1 MVFFNTM
8 TYQEKYYEII
18 NNGLKDKPEI
28 GYYEHHHIVPKS
40 ICPLLKN
47 SKLNLIYL
55 TAKNHFLAHYYI
67 WKWFRDELHEKK
79 WSRRMCYALN
89 MMKRNVSKSNNIDE
103 LSKLYE
109 EVKKD
114 LRQAMKD
121 NKYFMGKH
129 HSAESR
135 KKMSEALKGKQSS
148 FKGKHHNEESRK
160 KMSEAHKGHI
170 PWNKGATGIFAGEK
184 HWNYGKHLSDE
195 TKKKISASKKGRHL
209 GKLWYNNGVVNVLTR
224 ECPEGFVKGRL
235 PGLNVGRKL
244 SEESRMKIS
253 ASKKGR
259 HFGKHWYNNGVIS
272 VLARECPDGFVK
284 GRIC

>member
-1 MVFFNTM
+1 M

-18 NNGLKDKPEI
+18 NNGLKEKPEI

-79 WSRRMCYALN
+79 WSRSMCYALS
-89 MMKRNVSKSNNIDE
+89 MMKGIISKSNNIDE

-114 LRQAMKD
+114 LRQARSEKMKD

-129 HSAESR
+129 HTEETKMRMSKTR
-135 KKMSEALKGKQSS
+135 KGNNHPMY
-148 FKGKHHNEESRK
+148 GKHHSEESRK
-160 KMSEAHKGHI
+160 KMSENRKGHI

-209 GKLWYNNGVVNVLTR
+209 GKLWYNNGVISVLAR

-253 ASKKGR
+253 RNNKG
-259 HFGKHWYNNGVIS
+259 HIPWNKGKRKCQV
-272 VLARECPDGFVK
+272 
-284 GRIC
+284 

>member
-79 WSRRMCYALN
+79 WSRSMCYALN
-89 MMKRNVSKSNNIDE
+89 MMKGIISKSNNIDE

-114 LRQAMKD
+114 LRQARSEKMKD

-129 HSAESR
+129 HTEETKMRMSKTR
-135 KKMSEALKGKQSS
+135 KGNNHPMY
-148 FKGKHHNEESRK
+148 GKHHSEESRK
-160 KMSEAHKGHI
+160 KMSENRKGHI

-209 GKLWYNNGVVNVLTR
+209 GKLWYNNGVISVLTR

-253 ASKKGR
+253 RNNKG
-259 HFGKHWYNNGVIS
+259 HIPWNKGKRMS
-272 VLARECPDGFVK
+272 
-284 GRIC
+284 

>member
-1 MVFFNTM
+1 M

-18 NNGLKDKPEI
+18 NNGLKEKPEI

-47 SKLNLIYL
+47 SKQNLIFL

-79 WSRRMCYALN
+79 WSRSMCYALN

-160 KMSEAHKGHI
+160 KMSEQHKGQI
-170 PWNKGATGIFAGEK
+170 PWNKGATGIFASEK

-209 GKLWYNNGVVNVLTR
+209 GKHWYNNGVVSVLT
-224 ECPEGFVKGRL
+224 
-235 PGLNVGRKL
+235 
-244 SEESRMKIS
+244 
-253 ASKKGR
+253 
-259 HFGKHWYNNGVIS
+259 
-272 VLARECPDGFVK
+272 RECPDGFVK

>member
-28 GYYEHHHIVPKS
+28 GYYEQHHIVPKS
-40 ICPLLKN
+40 ICPLLK
-47 SKLNLIYL
+47 KAKQNLIYL
-55 TAKNHFLAHYYI
+55 APKNHFLAHYYI

-79 WSRRMCYALN
+79 WSRRMCYAFS
-89 MMKRNVSKSNNIDE
+89 MMKRIISKSNDIDE

-114 LRQAMKD
+114 LRQARSEKMKD

-129 HSAESR
+129 HTEETKTRIGAKTKGEKHWNYGKHPTEETR
-135 KKMSEALKGKQSS
+135 KKMSES
-148 FKGKHHNEESRK
+148 
-160 KMSEAHKGHI
+160 HKGQI
-170 PWNKGATGIFAGEK
+170 PWNKGTTGIFASEN

-195 TKKKISASKKGRHL
+195 TKKKISASMKGCQL
-209 GKLWYNNGVVNVLTR
+209 GKHWYNNGVTSVLTR
-224 ECPEGFVKGRL
+224 ECPEGFT
-235 PGLNVGRKL
+235 
-244 SEESRMKIS
+244 
-253 ASKKGR
+253 
-259 HFGKHWYNNGVIS
+259 
-272 VLARECPDGFVK
+272 K